1 MSETTPLI
9 NTSEVPTKKRS
20 TLFWWATTLAIIVI
34 TVSLALYGA
43 QSNTGFDYDQNI
55 TLDSFPEADADL
67 NNLKMYALH
76 VDPTTVDLVKFTCT
90 GLVACNVT
98 TSFKDVPKIDVQYL
112 VQSSETDV
120 FEYLQVN
127 ETLVGHEMGVSIASP
142 ADYEF
147 YRERYNLSNRK
158 GFTFKL
164 QVLVHLILPL
174 TTAPSFD
181 MKSDLGLLNW
191 NGINLNMDKF
201 DVFLDIGEIKVD
213 KIQSKTFTV
222 SSHVSE
228 IQVFKTTVDEDLKI
242 HSDLGN
248 IFVKDTIAKNVDLM
262 TNVGSIEGQD
272 VVAQETVQLKT
283 DVGRI
288 RFVGGV
294 DVEAEGGS
302 VTVKSNAGSAS
313 GSFSGYKSF
322 TSTLDTGSM
331 EFELKPK
338 TDYDTQSVL
347 ESKIGSI
354 DVDFNGE
361 YDLSS
366 DMGRVSVKTGRQST
380 LKRKPVKVP
389 SKTPPVKTPPVKT
402 PAHKTGRVGQ
412 GKSTLKAVSMLGSI
426 SAKFE

>member
-1 MSETTPLI
+1 
-9 NTSEVPTKKRS
+9 
-20 TLFWWATTLAIIVI
+20 
-34 TVSLALYGA
+34 
-43 QSNTGFDYDQNI
+43 
-55 TLDSFPEADADL
+55 
-67 NNLKMYALH
+67 
-76 VDPTTVDLVKFTCT
+76 
-90 GLVACNVT
+90 
-98 TSFKDVPKIDVQYL
+98 
-112 VQSSETDV
+112 
-120 FEYLQVN
+120 
-127 ETLVGHEMGVSIASP
+127 MGVSIASP

-147 YRERYNLSNRK
+147 YRERYNLNNRK

-213 KIQSKTFTV
+213 KIQSKSFTV

-302 VTVKSNAGSAS
+302 VTMKSNAGSAS

-322 TSTLDTGSM
+322 TSSLDTGSM

-354 DVDFNGE
+354 DVTI
-361 YDLSS
+361 
-366 DMGRVSVKTGRQST
+366 VST
-380 LKRKPVKVP
+380 
-389 SKTPPVKTPPVKT
+389 
-402 PAHKTGRVGQ
+402 
-412 GKSTLKAVSMLGSI
+412 I
-426 SAKFE
+426 